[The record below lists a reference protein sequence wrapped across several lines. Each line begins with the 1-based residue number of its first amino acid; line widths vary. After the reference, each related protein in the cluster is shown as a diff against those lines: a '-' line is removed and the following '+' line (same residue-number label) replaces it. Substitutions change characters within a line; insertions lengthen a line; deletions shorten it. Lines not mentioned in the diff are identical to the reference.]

1 MELHRERYNDCEG
14 VLLIHLAE
22 CGTNTSCFVQ
32 VKYSMTTGFS
42 TRTLLHLVMG
52 PPEAPRAASAADAWS
67 LWLSAEDD
75 ESLLQNFFL

>member
-1 MELHRERYNDCEG
+1 
-14 VLLIHLAE
+14 
-22 CGTNTSCFVQ
+22 
-32 VKYSMTTGFS
+32 
-42 TRTLLHLVMG
+42 MG